1 MPIYDYHC
9 KACDQSFEL
18 LMRRGDKPVCP
29 ECKSEGVE
37 KLISATQAPGKS
49 RELIARARR
58 QAAIEGHFSN
68 HSPAEKRAVKRSIS

>member
-1 MPIYDYHC
+1 MPIHDYHC

-18 LMRRGDKPVCP
+18 LTLGGETPVCP
-29 ECKSEGVE
+29 GCKSEGVE

-49 RELIARARR
+49 RQLIARARR
-58 QAAIEGHFSN
+58 QAATEGHFSN